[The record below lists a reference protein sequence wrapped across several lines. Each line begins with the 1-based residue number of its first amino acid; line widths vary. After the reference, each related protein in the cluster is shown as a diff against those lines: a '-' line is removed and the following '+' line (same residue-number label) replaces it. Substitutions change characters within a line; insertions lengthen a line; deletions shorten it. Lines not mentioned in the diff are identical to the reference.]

1 MTQVAE
7 QPDTSQTAIRPATTS
22 VGPPK
27 VIIIGAGIAG
37 LSCGC
42 YLQMNGIQTE
52 ILELGEIPGGL
63 CTAWK
68 RGHYMFD
75 GCLRWLVGADPL
87 SDPPSVFYKM
97 WQELGAIGG
106 RKVFVHDEI
115 FRIEAPDGQ
124 TLSVPSDLDKL
135 ANEFKRIA
143 PEDSEHIDRL
153 IKDARRSMS
162 LEPLEKPIELMPH
175 RHRIRAGLKYLPIV
189 PIVIRYKN
197 MTLGHYLKRYKNA
210 FLRKTLRVITG
221 NEQMSALVLVMVLAF
236 RARKDTGFVAGGSW
250 DFAMAIADRY
260 QRLGGVFRYNTK
272 VTGIKTENNHAVGVE
287 CEDGTT
293 LPASTV
299 VSCADGY
306 TTIFKMLQGRFVDKK
321 INFLYEKCQTFTAL
335 IQISLGIKK
344 TFPNTPHTLN
354 LILPEPI
361 LVDDETALDCFE
373 VESFGSY
380 SGLCGE
386 GTTMITVRLP
396 TKYQYWIDLK
406 KNDPRRYRAEKKN
419 VLRKI
424 ITIMDKRFPG
434 LAKSVERFDVAT
446 PATFVRYTNN
456 WRASYEGWLPTPEIL
471 GRRIRY
477 SLPNLKNFY
486 MAGHW
491 VIPGGGLPSAALSG
505 REVAQ
510 MVCAD
515 KKKIFVATRP

>member
-1 MTQVAE
+1 
-7 QPDTSQTAIRPATTS
+7 
-22 VGPPK
+22 
-27 VIIIGAGIAG
+27 
-37 LSCGC
+37 
-42 YLQMNGIQTE
+42 
-52 ILELGEIPGGL
+52 
-63 CTAWK
+63 
-68 RGHYMFD
+68 
-75 GCLRWLVGADPL
+75 
-87 SDPPSVFYKM
+87 
-97 WQELGAIGG
+97 
-106 RKVFVHDEI
+106 
-115 FRIEAPDGQ
+115 
-124 TLSVPSDLDKL
+124 
-135 ANEFKRIA
+135 
-143 PEDSEHIDRL
+143 
-153 IKDARRSMS
+153 
-162 LEPLEKPIELMPH
+162 
-175 RHRIRAGLKYLPIV
+175 
-189 PIVIRYKN
+189 
-197 MTLGHYLKRYKNA
+197 
-210 FLRKTLRVITG
+210 
-221 NEQMSALVLVMVLAF
+221 
-236 RARKDTGFVAGGSW
+236 
-250 DFAMAIADRY
+250 
-260 QRLGGVFRYNTK
+260 
-272 VTGIKTENNHAVGVE
+272 VE

-406 KNDPRRYRAEKKN
+406 KSDPRRYRAEKKN

-515 KKKIFVATRP
+515 KKKSFVATRP